1 LLHDLCARL
10 LPAPLEVETIT
21 LEDQCLTL
29 DVKVTTPTAPC
40 PTCAQPATRRHS
52 RYRRTL
58 AALPWATVLVRLHLH
73 VRRFFCDTPAC
84 GQRTFT
90 ERVPTVARPYA
101 YTTTRVSQA

>member
-1 LLHDLCARL
+1 MKEGAC
-10 LPAPLEVETIT
+10 EVETLT

-58 AALPWATVLVRLHLH
+58 AALP
-73 VRRFFCDTPAC
+73 
-84 GQRTFT
+84 
-90 ERVPTVARPYA
+90 
-101 YTTTRVSQA
+101 